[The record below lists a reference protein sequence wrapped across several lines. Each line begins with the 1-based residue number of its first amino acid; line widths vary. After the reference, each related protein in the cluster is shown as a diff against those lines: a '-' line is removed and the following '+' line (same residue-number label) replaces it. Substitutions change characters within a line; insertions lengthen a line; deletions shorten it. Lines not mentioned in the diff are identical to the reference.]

1 MQDFMYE
8 EEHLMFRD
16 AFREFLQRE
25 VVPHEEEWTEVG
37 RVDRNVW
44 RIAGENGFLAMAV
57 PEEYGGLGVQ
67 DFRFN
72 TIVSEELANAHVS
85 SLGFSVHTDIVV
97 PYLQRLADDDQK
109 ARWLPGTVSGDVI
122 TSIAMTEPNTGSDLQ
137 SIQTS
142 AEKQP
147 DGSYILNGQKTFITN
162 GVLADLCIV
171 VCKTDANA
179 GHRGISLLVVEDGM
193 EGFSHDR
200 ALKKMGMRGN
210 DTAELF
216 FDNVRV
222 PAENLL
228 GQEGMGF
235 VYLMQELPQERLI
248 IGVQSQAAAEAA
260 LAETITYCKERTAF
274 GRSIGKFQNSR
285 FKLAEMHTETTIG
298 RTFVDQCIMELNAGT
313 LTTEKAS
320 MAKYWL
326 SDMQARIVDQ
336 CVQLHG
342 GYGFMAEYPI
352 AKMYTDSRA
361 SRIYGGT
368 NEIMK
373 EIIGRS
379 MGF

>member
-1 MQDFMYE
+1 MQAFMYE

-25 VVPHEEEWTEVG
+25 VVPHEEAWTEAG

-44 RIAGENGFLAMAV
+44 RIAGEHGFLAMAV
-57 PEEYGGLGVQ
+57 PEAYGGLGAK

-72 TIVSEELANAHVS
+72 TIVSEELALAHSS

-97 PYLQRLADDDQK
+97 PYLQRLGDDEQK
-109 ARWLPGTVSGDVI
+109 ARWLPGAVSGDII

-137 SIQTS
+137 GIRTS
-142 AEKQP
+142 AEKKP

-171 VCKTDANA
+171 VCKTDSNA

-193 EGFSHDR
+193 AGFKHDR
-200 ALKKMGMRGN
+200 ALKKMGMQGN

-216 FDNVRV
+216 FENVRV

-228 GQEGMGF
+228 GHEGMGF
-235 VYLMQELPQERLI
+235 IYLMQELPQERLI

-260 LAETITYCKERTAF
+260 LKETVAYCKERTAF

-285 FKLAEMHTETTIG
+285 FKLAEMHTEVTIG
-298 RTFVDQCIMELNAGT
+298 RTFVDQCINDLNAGT

-326 SDMQARIVDQ
+326 SDMQARVVDQ

>member
-1 MQDFMYE
+1 MQPFMYE

-16 AFREFLQRE
+16 AFREYLQRE
-25 VVPHEEEWTEVG
+25 AVPHEEAWVEAGNASREA
-37 RVDRNVW
+37 W
-44 RIAGENGFLAMAV
+44 RIAGENGFLAMDV
-57 PEEYGGLGVQ
+57 DEQYGGLGAK

-72 TIVSEELANAHVS
+72 AIVSEELAHASVS
-85 SLGFSVHTDIVV
+85 SLGFSVHTDIAS
-97 PYLQRLADDDQK
+97 PYISRLGTDEQK
-109 ARWLPGTVSGDVI
+109 ERWLPKVVSGESIVA
-122 TSIAMTEPNTGSDLQ
+122 IAMTEPNTGSDLQ
-137 SIQTS
+137 GIQTT
-142 AEKQP
+142 ATKQP
-147 DGSYILNGQKTFITN
+147 DGSYLLNGQKTFITN
-162 GVLADLCIV
+162 GYLGGLFIIV
-171 VCKTDANA
+171 AKTDPNA
-179 GHRGISLLVVEDGM
+179 GSRGISLLMVEDGM
-193 EGFSHDR
+193 EGFTHDNK
-200 ALKKMGMRGN
+200 LKKIGMQGN
-210 DTAELF
+210 DTAELY

-228 GQEGMGF
+228 GDEGMGF
-235 VYLMQELPQERLI
+235 IYLMQELPQERLI
-248 IGVQSQAAAEAA
+248 IAVQGIAGAEAA

-285 FKLAEMHTETTIG
+285 FKLAEMKTEITIG
-298 RTFVDQCIMELNAGT
+298 RTFVDQCILEHNKGQ

-326 SDMQARIVDQ
+326 TELQGRVVDQ

-352 AKMYTDSRA
+352 AKHYTDSRV

-368 NEIMK
+368 NEIMR